1 MKRGKSRIIFDQESS
16 VDSSINILDALPAV
30 TDQGSFLL
38 TFSFFGGGGGGFVHH
53 PKFLKHFKT

>member
-1 MKRGKSRIIFDQESS
+1 VKRGKSRIIFDQESS

-38 TFSFFGGGGGGFVHH
+38 TFSFFFGGGGGGALFIIQN
-53 PKFLKHFKT
+53 F